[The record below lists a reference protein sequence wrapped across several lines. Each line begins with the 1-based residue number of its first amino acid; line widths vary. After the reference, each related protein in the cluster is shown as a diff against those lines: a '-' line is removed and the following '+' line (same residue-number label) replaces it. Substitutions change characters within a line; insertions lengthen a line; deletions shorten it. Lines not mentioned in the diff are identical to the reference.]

1 MYVGQY
7 QRKENC
13 FACILAWQLIATQE
27 IYRKDVVMQKILLF
41 ALCTLLSQL
50 AFGQNSQSFQAIPST
65 YKSAFIQALQSSL
78 YATQGLLALKSAS
91 LINSQTNDCAQF
103 SSNGI
108 CTQFGARYTELSSP
122 KISSK
127 SLILNGAYRVT
138 NQWHLGGYI
147 DAGNITS
154 QPSFSYVKQ
163 SGHDP
168 IIGAYSVYSDK
179 IGDQLV
185 NLRLG
190 ANIGSTSIDISSPTI
205 GSLGSLSRSINI
217 KAQSYL
223 ALASTQIMVHPKA
236 ALIPYLGTTYTSM
249 KIDGSNNNSSRL
261 SNLPIIFNGA
271 STDIFALQ
279 IGLNSAFRP
288 METLTFAA
296 SAGIQHT
303 LSSSMSNLSIP
314 ESTATFSYAGKTN
327 LATNIPTF
335 MVLAKYNPYTNQELT
350 AKATYRQEVFQRIGV
365 TSYIL
370 TYSIGF

>member
-1 MYVGQY
+1 M
-7 QRKENC
+7 
-13 FACILAWQLIATQE
+13 
-27 IYRKDVVMQKILLF
+27 
-41 ALCTLLSQL
+41 SQL
-50 AFGQNSQSFQAIPST
+50 TFGQSSQSFQAIPT
-65 YKSAFIQALQSSL
+65 AYKSALIQSLQSSL
-78 YATQGLLALKSAS
+78 YATQGLLALKSSS
-91 LINSQTNDCAQF
+91 LINSQTNDCTQY

-108 CTQFGARYTELSSP
+108 CTQFGVRYTELSSP
-122 KISSK
+122 KITSK
-127 SLILNGAYRVT
+127 SLILNGAYLVSD
-138 NQWHLGGYI
+138 QWRLGGYI

-168 IIGAYSVYSDK
+168 ILGVYSVYSDK

-190 ANIGSTSIDISSPTI
+190 ANIGSTSLDISTPTI

-223 ALASTQIMVHPKA
+223 ALASTQIIVHPKA

-249 KIDGSNNNSSRL
+249 KIDGSNNNASRL

-271 STDIFALQ
+271 STDVFALQ

-303 LSSSMSNLSIP
+303 LSSSISNLSIP
-314 ESTATFSYAGKTN
+314 ESTTTFSYAGKTT

-350 AKATYRQEVFQRIGV
+350 AKATYRQEVYQRIGV

-370 TYSIGF
+370 SYSIGF

>member
-1 MYVGQY
+1 MHNDYEGKKKN
-7 QRKENC
+7 R
-13 FACILAWQLIATQE
+13 FACILAGQFIITLKLS
-27 IYRKDVVMQKILLF
+27 RKDVVMQKILLF
-41 ALCTLLSQL
+41 ALCALLSQL
-50 AFGQNSQSFQAIPST
+50 AFGQSSHSFQAIPSA
-65 YKSAFIQALQSSL
+65 YKSAFIQSLQSTL
-78 YATQGLLALKSAS
+78 YATQGLLALKSSS
-91 LINSQTNDCAQF
+91 LINSQTNDCTQF
-103 SSNGI
+103 SSHGI

-122 KISSK
+122 KITSK
-127 SLILNGAYRVT
+127 SLILNGAYLVSD
-138 NQWHLGGYI
+138 QWRLGGYI

-168 IIGAYSVYSDK
+168 ILGVYSVYSDK
-179 IGDQLV
+179 IGNQLV

-190 ANIGSTSIDISSPTI
+190 ANIGSTALDISTPTI

-223 ALASTQIMVHPKA
+223 ALASTQIIVHPKA

-249 KIDGSNNNSSRL
+249 KIDGSNNNASRL
-261 SNLPIIFNGA
+261 SNLPIIFNEA
-271 STDIFALQ
+271 STDVFALQ

-303 LSSSMSNLSIP
+303 LSSSISNLSIS
-314 ESTATFSYAGKTN
+314 ESTTTFSYAGKTN
-327 LATNIPTF
+327 LATNIPTL
-335 MVLAKYNPYTNQELT
+335 MVLAKYNPYAHQELT
-350 AKATYRQEVFQRIGV
+350 AKATYRQEVYQRIGV

-370 TYSIGF
+370 NYSIGF

>member
-1 MYVGQY
+1 
-7 QRKENC
+7 
-13 FACILAWQLIATQE
+13 
-27 IYRKDVVMQKILLF
+27 MQKILLF
-41 ALCTLLSQL
+41 SLCTLLSQIAL
-50 AFGQNSQSFQAIPST
+50 GQGSQSPQAIPSS
-65 YKSAFIQALQSSL
+65 YKSALFQALQSSL
-78 YATQGLLALKSAS
+78 HATQGLLALKSAS
-91 LINSQTNDCAQF
+91 LINSQTNDCSQF

-108 CTQFGARYTELSSP
+108 CTQFGARYTELASP

-168 IIGAYSVYSDK
+168 IIGAYSVYSNK

-190 ANIGSTSIDISSPTI
+190 ANIGSTAIDIATPNI

-223 ALASTQIMVHPKA
+223 ALVSTQINVHPKA
-236 ALIPYLGTTYTSM
+236 ALIPYLGTTYTTM

-261 SNLPIIFNGA
+261 SNLPILFNEV

-279 IGLNSAFRP
+279 VGLNSAFRP
-288 METLTFAA
+288 MENLTFAA

-303 LSSSMSNLSIP
+303 LTSNISNLSIP
-314 ESTATFSYAGKTN
+314 ESIYSYTGKTS

-335 MVLAKYNPYTNQELT
+335 MVLAKYSPYTNQELT
-350 AKATYRQEVFQRIGV
+350 AKATYRQEVYQRIGV

-370 TYSIGF
+370 NYSIGF